1 MYVNIIMFL
10 QPKKVKYKKHRKG
23 KLKKIEYKANKL
35 KFGAVGLKA
44 CESGRITSRQI
55 ESAR

>member
-1 MYVNIIMFL
+1 MFFFYFLLIIMFL

-23 KLKKIEYKANKL
+23 KVKKIEYKTNKL

-44 CESGRITSRQI
+44 RE
-55 ESAR
+55 